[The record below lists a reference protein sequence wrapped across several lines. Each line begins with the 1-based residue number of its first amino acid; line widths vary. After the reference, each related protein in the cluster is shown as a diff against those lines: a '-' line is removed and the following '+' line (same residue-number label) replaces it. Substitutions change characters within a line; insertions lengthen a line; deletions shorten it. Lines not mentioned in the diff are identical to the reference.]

1 MGKLFGTD
9 GIRGRAN
16 RWPMTPEIALQVG
29 RAVGY
34 LFRNHKTRHRILIG
48 KDTRLSGYLL
58 ENAIASGL
66 CSVGAEAL
74 FVGPL
79 PTPAIAFLT
88 TNMRCDAG
96 IVISA
101 SHNPYYDNGIKIFGR
116 DGFKLSDEL
125 EAKIE
130 EMVLN
135 ETISSFRA
143 EEADIG
149 RAYRLEDAPG
159 RYIVHLKHTFPKD
172 LTLDGLKIVLD
183 CAHGAAYKV
192 APAVFEELGAEV
204 VKIGVEPNGTNINLD
219 CGALH
224 PEKVR
229 ETVLKEQADL
239 GIALD
244 GDADRVIIVDEHGD
258 LVDGDQILYM
268 CAREMKEEGLLK
280 GGAVV
285 ATVMSN
291 MGLEKALSEL
301 GLKLVRTKVGDRFVV
316 EMMRQE
322 GYNLGGE
329 QSGHIIFLE
338 HATTGDGIL
347 AALQVLAI
355 MKKKEKPVSELA
367 KLEKFPQVL
376 VNVSV
381 QKKLPEEEIEG
392 LSPLVKRIE
401 QELGRDGRVLIRP
414 SGTEPKYRVMVEGL
428 DEEKIRSYAEEIA
441 DHIMKKLA

>member
-244 GDADRVIIVDEHGD
+244 GDADRVIIVDEHGN